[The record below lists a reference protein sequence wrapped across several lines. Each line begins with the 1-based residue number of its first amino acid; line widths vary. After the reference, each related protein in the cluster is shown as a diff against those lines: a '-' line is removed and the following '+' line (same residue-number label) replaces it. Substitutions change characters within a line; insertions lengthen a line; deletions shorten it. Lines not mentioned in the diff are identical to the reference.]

1 MIDNFI
7 KYAQSK
13 DIYYRT
19 KTEYVAE
26 LIRTTILA
34 GEISEG
40 TRIREKEMRDLL
52 GVSSTP
58 VREAFQQLECEGLLS
73 RDTHAGVYVAT
84 PETENARELYKIQ
97 AFMQSTAVEICTP
110 KLSSEDVAKAEEL
123 NEQMRDLLGSE
134 VKFKELRHLNYQLH
148 ILLCGV
154 HIYPWLT
161 RIISAIW
168 VRIPREKFW
177 LLPQRPEHSIE
188 YHSRIIEA
196 VKSGDASKAGLL
208 MKMHLNDTA
217 KDIFG

>member
-1 MIDNFI
+1 MTDNMI
-7 KYAQSK
+7 KYAQSR

-26 LIRTTILA
+26 LVRTAILA

-58 VREAFQQLECEGLLS
+58 VREAFQQLECEGLLG
-73 RDTHAGVYVAT
+73 RNMHAGVYVAT
-84 PETENARELYKIQ
+84 TETENAREFYKMQ
-97 AFMQSTAVEICTP
+97 AFLQSAAVEICVP

-123 NEQMRDLLGSE
+123 NEQMRDSVVSE
-134 VKFKELRHLNYQLH
+134 VKPKELRHLNYQLH

-168 VRIPREKFW
+168 VRIPRQEFW
-177 LLPQRPEHSIE
+177 LLPQRPERSIE
-188 YHSRIIEA
+188 HHRRIIEA
-196 VKSGDASKAGLL
+196 VKSCNASKAGRL
-208 MKMHLNDTA
+208 MKMHLNDSM